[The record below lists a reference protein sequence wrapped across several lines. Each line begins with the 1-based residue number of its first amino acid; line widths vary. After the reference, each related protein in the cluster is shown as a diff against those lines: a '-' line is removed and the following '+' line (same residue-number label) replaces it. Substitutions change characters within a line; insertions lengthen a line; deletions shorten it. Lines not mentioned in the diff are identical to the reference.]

1 MTTKRTV
8 GPGTG
13 LCGAGGMPGP
23 RGRWFAALHIPDFTV
38 AAALLGRPVLQGRPC
53 AVLAAGTGATGKE
66 KLPVAALNQ
75 AARDTGIVCGWSLGK
90 ALVRCPDLRVLERDP
105 TGEEA
110 LTRLLLEC
118 ATGIAAEIEL
128 ARADVVI
135 VDLAA
140 RREILKQT
148 FEFEIPEGVE
158 IRWVM
163 AATPDLA
170 GLAVEVEALWGRT
183 VEAGDVAGLPVEAL
197 RFLGAGNKDLAVLE
211 LWGIKSVG
219 EFLRLP
225 RQALSDR
232 LGSQA
237 GDWQAVLKG
246 EKCRLLSIHKN
257 PEIIKESIDLEY
269 FESNNEA
276 LVFICK
282 SLLQTI
288 ESNALS
294 KRLAVAGLKLVL
306 GLDGG
311 GELVRELRLAEPQV
325 RVDGML
331 PVVRTFL
338 EGLGL
343 ESAVRRVELVARTTF
358 GTAVQRE
365 WFGRRELPQPQ
376 RWAETVSRLE
386 ALLGSDRV
394 GVPVPPGSFK
404 PDGFALKSALG
415 ESCKV
420 AEEEYRPDL
429 PVPLRR
435 YRPAAGVAVAS
446 GEGPGGWQRPLAV
459 LTGAHAGRITDW
471 RGPFPVSGYWWDAA
485 ATWQR
490 VEWDVANEAGELL
503 RLAWL
508 PPGEWRIE
516 GMYE

>member
-1 MTTKRTV
+1 MTTKRRENPATDQ
-8 GPGTG
+8 
-13 LCGAGGMPGP
+13 LGAGGGP
-23 RGRWFAALHIPDFTV
+23 VPQGSRFLALHVPDFTV
-38 AAALLGRPVLQGRPC
+38 TAALLGKPVLQGRPC
-53 AVLAAGTGATGKE
+53 AVLAVGSGASGKE

-75 AARDTGIVCGWSLGK
+75 AARDTGIVCGWPLGK
-90 ALVRCPDLRVLERDP
+90 ALVRCPDLQVLDRDLA
-105 TGEEA
+105 GEES
-110 LTRLLLEC
+110 LTGLLLEC
-118 ATGIAAEIEL
+118 AVGIAAEVEL
-128 ARADVVI
+128 TRLDTVI

-140 RREILKQT
+140 KREISERM
-148 FEFEIPEGVE
+148 FEFEVPEGVE

-183 VEAGDVAGLPVEAL
+183 VEAGEVAGLSVEAL
-197 RFLGAGNKDLAVLE
+197 RFLGAGNQDLAVLG

-232 LGSQA
+232 LGPQA
-237 GDWQAVLKG
+237 GTWQAVLKG
-246 EKCRLLSIHKN
+246 EKCRLLAIYKD
-257 PEIIKESIDLEY
+257 PEIIKESVDLEY

-288 ESNALS
+288 ESNIIS
-294 KRLAVAGLKLVL
+294 KRLSVSCLKLML

-394 GVPVPPGSFK
+394 GIPVPPGSYK
-404 PDGFALKSALG
+404 PDGFSLNPALG
-415 ESCKV
+415 GPCKV

-485 ATWQR
+485 GTWQR
-490 VEWDVANEAGELL
+490 VEWDVANESGELL

-508 PPGEWRIE
+508 PPGEWKVE
-516 GMYE
+516 GVYE